1 MIHAYAE
8 QYLHDAMTN
17 LGEAFDYAVN
27 VCKMKPDAFM
37 ELFIASGYANKFGK
51 GNPKVVSGFSG
62 TELVMEV
69 CSKSGIDMDFPEA
82 QIEYDASAEYWSG
95 WILAFYQ
102 WYTVQSFKD
111 IHANISMTEVLKLY
125 STHHEAAEEKFVDT
139 VNAIL
144 LRKKQTTKLQAQ
156 RKKCGYS
163 QRELAEKSGVNLRT
177 LQQYELG
184 TKDIGKASV
193 QAVVSLA
200 NALGCRVEDL
210 LEPIAI
216 SEED

>member
-1 MIHAYAE
+1 MIHAYTE
-8 QYLHDAMTN
+8 QYLHDAMIN

-27 VCKMKPDAFM
+27 ACKMKADAFM
-37 ELFIASGYANKFGK
+37 ELFIASGYADKFGK
-51 GNPKVVSGFSG
+51 GNPKVISGFSG

-69 CSKSGIDMDFPEA
+69 CLKSGIAINFPEA
-82 QIEYDASAEYWSG
+82 QIEYAASAEYWSG

-102 WYTVQSFKD
+102 WYTDQSFKD
-111 IHANISMTEVLKLY
+111 IHANISMIEVLKMY
-125 STHHEAAEEKFVDT
+125 STHHEAAEEKFLYT

-144 LRKKQTTKLQAQ
+144 RRKKQTTKLQAQ
-156 RKKCGYS
+156 RKTCGYS

-184 TKDIGKASV
+184 TKEIGKASV
-193 QAVVSLA
+193 RAVASLA

-210 LEPIAI
+210 LETVAI
-216 SEED
+216 SEE

>member
-27 VCKMKPDAFM
+27 ACRLKPDTFM
-37 ELFIASGYANKFGK
+37 ELFIASGYAEKFGK
-51 GNPKVVSGFSG
+51 GNPKIVSGFSG

-69 CSKSGIDMDFPEA
+69 YLKSGIVIDFPEV
-82 QIEYDASAEYWSG
+82 QIEYEASAEYWSG

-102 WYTVQSFKD
+102 WYTAQSFKD
-111 IHANISMTEVLKLY
+111 IYANITMTQILKLY

-144 LRKKQTTKLQAQ
+144 RRKKQTTKLQAQ

-193 QAVVSLA
+193 QAVASLA

-210 LEPIAI
+210 LETVVIT
-216 SEED
+216 EE

>member
-27 VCKMKPDAFM
+27 ACKLKPDTFM
-37 ELFIASGYANKFGK
+37 ELFIASGYAEKFGK

-69 CSKSGIDMDFPEA
+69 YLKSGIAIDFPEA

-102 WYTVQSFKD
+102 WYTARSFKD
-111 IHANISMTEVLKLY
+111 IHANITMTQILKLY
-125 STHHEAAEEKFVDT
+125 STHHEAAEEKFVVT

-144 LRKKQTTKLQAQ
+144 RRKKQTTKLQSQ

-193 QAVVSLA
+193 QAVASLA

-210 LEPIAI
+210 LETVVIT
-216 SEED
+216 EE

>member
-8 QYLHDAMTN
+8 PYLHDAMIN

-27 VCKMKPDAFM
+27 ACKMKEDAFI
-37 ELFIASGYANKFGK
+37 ELFIASGYADQFGK
-51 GNPKVVSGFSG
+51 GNPKVISGFSG

-69 CSKSGIDMDFPEA
+69 CSKSGISVDFPEA

-102 WYTVQSFKD
+102 WYTAQSFKN
-111 IHANISMTEVLKLY
+111 IHANISMTEIRKLY

-144 LRKKQTTKLQAQ
+144 RRKKKTTKLQTQ
-156 RKKCGYS
+156 RKTCGYS
-163 QRELAEKSGVNLRT
+163 QRKLAEKSGVNLRT

-184 TKDIGKASV
+184 TKEMGKASV
-193 QAVVSLA
+193 QAAASLA

-210 LEPIAI
+210 VETNKLIL
-216 SEED
+216 